1 MPHRPLTAA
10 VLLSCLFAAPALA
23 ETPAEAYGRFLAAN
37 PRYEVLP
44 APYFEPGVRPAAF
57 VEVGLNA
64 RSYLG
69 PNVAWHAEVDT
80 GTVTRVPARGASRDK
95 GWSGFL
101 PLGDRAIEK
110 AEVRLYAHEH
120 GTVRLAA
127 RIALPNIQP
136 TRFNAQYVRGPRARQ
151 LGRSWGEDGAW
162 LVLIQLRHRPDF
174 WRRSAPVLYVGGD
187 FNFQRIEG
195 TVRFLRVHGVNALGY
210 KPDYD
215 RDPNEMFLDMARAD
229 LPNVRRYLQLAAN
242 DRPADVIG
250 MCVGGLHV
258 RGLAWAERR
267 ELRPPNPLVASV
279 TTVGTPH
286 TGSELAD
293 IYNSIE
299 LLPAMHRLV
308 TGDSRIHKYKDSRA
322 DVALFHQVVGP
333 LPEVPH
339 GSVVLDPQGERPDP
353 RYDST
358 DWPLRWLVSAET
370 GVPPESVGTDGLIT
384 VSSQRFG
391 DRIVTWKSDHAG
403 MINDGRAATYFDAY
417 QAHLKLVESLPNR

>member
-1 MPHRPLTAA
+1 MPHRLLTATS
-10 VLLSCLFAAPALA
+10 LLSCLLAAPAVAATSA
-23 ETPAEAYGRFLAAN
+23 EEYARFLAAH

-44 APYFEPGVRPAAF
+44 APYFEPGTRAASF

-64 RSYLG
+64 RSYMG

-80 GTVTRVPARGASRDK
+80 GAVTRLPARGTSQGK

-101 PLGDRAIEK
+101 PLGDRAVEK

-127 RIALPNIQP
+127 RIALPTIRP
-136 TRFNAQYVRGPRARQ
+136 TRFNANYVRGPRARQ
-151 LGRSWGEDGAW
+151 LGRAWGEDGAW
-162 LVLIQLRHRPDF
+162 LVLIQLRHPPDF
-174 WRRSAPVLYVGGD
+174 WRRATPVLYVGGD

-195 TVRFLRVHGVNALGY
+195 TVRFLRTHGVNALGY

-215 RDPNEMFLDMARAD
+215 RDPDEMFMDMARAD
-229 LPNVRRYLQLAAN
+229 LPDVRRFLQLAAG
-242 DRPADVIG
+242 DRPTDVIG

-267 ELRPPNPLVASV
+267 ELRPSHPLVASI

-293 IYNSIE
+293 IYNGIE

-308 TGDSRIHKYKDSRA
+308 TGDARIHKYKDSRA
-322 DVALFHQVVGP
+322 DVARFNQVVGP

-370 GVPPESVGTDGLIT
+370 GVSPESVGTDGLIT

-391 DRIVTWKSDHAG
+391 ERVVTWKSDHAG

-417 QAHLKLVESLPNR
+417 QAHLELIESLPDR